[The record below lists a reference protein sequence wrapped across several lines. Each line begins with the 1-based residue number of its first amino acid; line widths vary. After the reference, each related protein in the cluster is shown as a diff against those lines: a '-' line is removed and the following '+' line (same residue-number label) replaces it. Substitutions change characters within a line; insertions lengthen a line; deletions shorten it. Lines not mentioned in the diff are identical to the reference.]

1 MMKRSFTDISPAK
14 KFEVNDS
21 VVELRV
27 KRNDTIRM
35 SKSFDLTYEPDL
47 LIVNN
52 EKSIENQPLVAS
64 TRNSMRKPL
73 AQ

>member
-1 MMKRSFTDISPAK
+1 MRRASTDISPAK
-14 KFEVNDS
+14 EFEVNDTHL
-21 VVELRV
+21 ELRV

-52 EKSIENQPLVAS
+52 ELCTESQPLQPR
-64 TRNSMRKPL
+64 TRNSMQKPL
-73 AQ
+73 AH

>member
-1 MMKRSFTDISPAK
+1 MRRASTDISPAK
-14 KFEVNDS
+14 EFEVNDTHL
-21 VVELRV
+21 ELRV

-52 EKSIENQPLVAS
+52 EKSIENQSLVAS

-73 AQ
+73 AH

>member
-1 MMKRSFTDISPAK
+1 MRRASTDISPAK
-14 KFEVNDS
+14 EFEVNDTHL
-21 VVELRV
+21 ELRV

-52 EKSIENQPLVAS
+52 E
-64 TRNSMRKPL
+64 
-73 AQ
+73 